1 MDYTN
6 LNVRKQL
13 YRERVSL
20 DEFENDKLGELNKRL
35 RSKIALTEVARQEGV
50 EKITLNIFNNA
61 YYITT
66 AILLD
71 KRSELH
77 LGEFTKI
84 ARIGIWDEGHEK
96 HPLKKYFEAVTM
108 GMVCLYMY
116 LCEPDWW
123 KQEDCVLRTQMEKI
137 YTAQYEDEKMEQ
149 IQGTFYGDRFF
160 LMERRDEYVADW
172 FYVDKE
178 GNPSFNSEVARC
190 VFIPLVEEMTK
201 EGEAEGYMSE
211 LQHMKIGELQ
221 EEIKALKQEL
231 EELSQPVDGFYA
243 TQKVRM
249 ELALQLMEKAGM
261 NLDSH
266 GCKIKA
272 AQVLSMMLDIKS
284 PNNGKGNEAKT
295 CAQYVSSRDYNHN
308 RHKETIDKLNPL
320 LKDLNIDIQL

>member
-6 LNVRKQL
+6 LEVRKQL
-13 YRERVSL
+13 YRERLSL
-20 DEFENDKLGELNKRL
+20 DEFENDELGDLNKRL

-84 ARIGIWDEGHEK
+84 ARIGIWDEGNEK
-96 HPLKKYFEAVTM
+96 HPLNKYFEAVTM
-108 GMVCLYMY
+108 GMVSLYMH
-116 LCEPDWW
+116 LCRPDWW

-178 GNPSFNSEVARC
+178 GNPSFNPEVARC
-190 VFIPLVEEMTK
+190 VFIPLPEEMTK
-201 EGEAEGYMSE
+201 EGEAEGDISK
-211 LQHMKIGELQ
+211 LQHMKIEELQ
-221 EEIKALKQEL
+221 EEIKVLKQQL
-231 EELSQPVDGFYA
+231 EELKQPVEGFSA
-243 TQKVRM
+243 VQKVRM
-249 ELALQLMEKAGM
+249 ELALRLMEEAGM
-261 NLDSH
+261 NINIH
-266 GCKIKA
+266 GSQIKA
-272 AQVLSMMLDIKS
+272 AQVLSMMLEIKS
-284 PNNGKGNEAKT
+284 PNNAKGNEAKT
-295 CAQYVSSRDYNHN
+295 CAQYVSSRDYSHN
-308 RHKETIDKLNPL
+308 RHKETIDKLNLL
-320 LKDLNIDIQL
+320 LKNLGIEIQL

>member
-1 MDYTN
+1 MDYTS
-6 LNVRKQL
+6 LEVRKQL

-20 DEFENDKLGELNKRL
+20 DEFENDELGGLNKRL
-35 RSKIALTEVARQEGV
+35 RSKIALTEIARQQGV

-66 AILLD
+66 AILWD

-108 GMVCLYMY
+108 GMVSLYMY

-123 KQEDCVLRTQMEKI
+123 EQEDCVLRTHMEKI
-137 YTAQYEDEKMEQ
+137 YTAQYGDEKMEQ
-149 IQGTFYGDRFF
+149 VQGTFYGDRYF

-178 GNPSFNSEVARC
+178 GNPSFNPEVACC
-190 VFIPLVEEMTK
+190 VFAPLAKEMTK
-201 EGEAEGYMSE
+201 EGEAEGDISK
-211 LQHMKIGELQ
+211 LQHMKIEELQ
-221 EEIKALKQEL
+221 KEIKALKQEL
-231 EELSQPVDGFYA
+231 KELKQPVEGFSA
-243 TQKVRM
+243 AQKVRM
-249 ELALQLMEKAGM
+249 ELAFRLMEKAGM
-261 NLDSH
+261 SLDGH
-266 GCKIKA
+266 GNKIKA

-284 PNNGKGNEAKT
+284 PNNAKGNEAKT
-295 CAQYVSSRDYNHN
+295 CAQYVSSRDYSRS
-308 RHKETIDKLNPL
+308 RHKETVDKLNPL
-320 LKDLNIDIQL
+320 LRDLNIDIQL